1 MRFFQRLHMQR
12 REFITLLGSAASS
25 VCWPRTASAQ
35 TSSISRLGTFGPRD
49 PVDDKSPFGSILI
62 GVLAQ
67 RGYTLG
73 QNLAL
78 DARGASGDMG
88 RVPQL
93 LQEMKADKVDA
104 LVVFGF
110 PLALAAKTV
119 GIPTVVAFGAGDP
132 VATGLV
138 QSLARPGGNITG
150 ISDNA
155 TELSTK
161 RLSLL
166 KQVNP
171 NLRRVAMLWN
181 KDDLGMS
188 RRYEASANVAQ
199 SVGFTVMPLGV
210 RQPDDFNEAFAAM
223 NREPPDAILMV
234 SDALTTLNRKRV
246 FEYAASRK
254 LPAIYEYDFLVR
266 DGGLMSYGADLKESF
281 ERAGDLVAR
290 IFKGAQPGELP
301 FEQPTRYPFVINL
314 KTAKATGI
322 ELPPNW
328 WRSPTR

>member
-1 MRFFQRLHMQR
+1 MQR
-12 REFITLLGSAASS
+12 RDFIALVGGSALSWIS
-25 VCWPRTASAQ
+25 GPLRASAQ
-35 TSSISRLGTFGPRD
+35 TTSKVYRLGTIGPRD
-49 PVDDKSPFGSILI
+49 PFDDKSPLGSILVR
-62 GVLAQ
+62 VLAE
-67 RGYTLG
+67 RGYVLG

-78 DARGASGDMG
+78 EARGAKGDMH
-88 RVPQL
+88 RLPQL
-93 LQEMKADKVDA
+93 LNEMKADKVDA
-104 LVVFGF
+104 FVVTGF
-110 PLALAAKTV
+110 PVAAAAKAT
-119 GIPTVVAFGAGDP
+119 GIPSVVAFGGGDP

-138 QSLARPGGNITG
+138 QSLSRPGGNITG

-166 KQVNP
+166 KQLNP
-171 NLRRVAMLWN
+171 KLRRVAMLWN

-188 RRYEASANVAQ
+188 RRYEASAGVAQ
-199 SVGFTVMPLGV
+199 SVGVIVMPLGV
-210 RQPDDFNEAFAAM
+210 REPDDFNEAFAAM
-223 NREPPDAILMV
+223 DSEPPDAILMV

-246 FEYAASRK
+246 FEYAANHK

-290 IFKGAQPGELP
+290 IFKGANPGDLP

-314 KTAKATGI
+314 KTAKTTGI
-322 ELPPNW
+322 ELPPDLVALADEVIE
-328 WRSPTR
+328 